1 MSAPICRV
9 CKKAHWPREAH
20 RWDVAAAHVAD
31 GNAAEAVA
39 NADTEGKT
47 EGIAEGNAE
56 GKKVLMRQID
66 CEKYNAYMREYMRA
80 YRAKRKAEAL
90 NG

>member
-1 MSAPICRV
+1 MSVPICKV

-20 RWDVAAAHVAD
+20 RWDAAAD
-31 GNAAEAVA
+31 GKV
-39 NADTEGKT
+39 DGKVD
-47 EGIAEGNAE
+47 

-80 YRAKRKAEAL
+80 YRAKRTAEAL